1 MAEKSLES
9 RVVAIE
15 GDVAHIK
22 EDIKDMKID
31 IRNMQAQ
38 VKAINDGLAVIQREV
53 GVLTATIPHLATKA
67 ELQALEAH
75 IIKWFVGTAVAIA
88 ALVFGIARFVALPV
102 ASATGIGG
110 SAG

>member
-9 RVVAIE
+9 RVLE
-15 GDVAHIK
+15 RDVAHIK
-22 EDIKDMKID
+22 EDIKDMKMD
-31 IRNMQAQ
+31 MRNMQAQ
-38 VKAINDGLAVIQREV
+38 IKATNDGLAALQVEV

-67 ELQALEAH
+67 ELQAMEVH
-75 IIKWFVGTAVAIA
+75 IIRWFVGTAVAIA
-88 ALVFGIARFVALPV
+88 ALAFGIARFVALPV